1 MTADTSAIGSAKYT
15 PSILLSI
22 NKKIIEWSLEN
33 IQGRIVSEDILK
45 REESKV
51 QVVSTEYIGDLDDLD
66 DPILLSQ
73 KIEKLLNR
81 LTKEQMEQFEKDVQ
95 EGKDVTLKDYLVETE
110 VDYTNKLTDT
120 TVKISNTVNLS
131 GDISIFSTSL
141 LLILATNSEYETCRS
156 GLLTTWFNTTRVIEI
171 ITNQYTNVLIPFFQN
186 IVLPYLYMPKI

>member
-1 MTADTSAIGSAKYT
+1 MSKNVGYKLKHLLV
-15 PSILLSI
+15 ILLSI

-81 LTKEQMEQFEKDVQ
+81 LTKEQMEKLEKDVLSINDIFTD
-95 EGKDVTLKDYLVETE
+95 ERFIKAYFKGSHEDIITVIEDMYFESRMNAKMLRALMEVGLIKLEPKDHERFCM
-110 VDYTNKLTDT
+110 
-120 TVKISNTVNLS
+120 I
-131 GDISIFSTSL
+131 
-141 LLILATNSEYETCRS
+141 
-156 GLLTTWFNTTRVIEI
+156 GLLYSWDDPLEIEYWEMRNKKGI
-171 ITNQYTNVLIPFFQN
+171 
-186 IVLPYLYMPKI
+186 K